1 MCFLADIGP
10 TTGILQAMAGS
21 IGAGL
26 VVGGFVGGSRALVV
40 SRSRL
45 ASEGSAFVGGYMGGA
60 AGLFLLLVDTLVK
73 SFV

>member
-1 MCFLADIGP
+1 VRFLAYIGP
-10 TTGILQAMAGS
+10 ATGIIQVLAGS

-26 VVGGFVGGSRALVV
+26 VVGGFVGGSRALLV

-45 ASEGSAFVGGYMGGA
+45 ASEESAFAGGYIGGA
-60 AGLFLLLVDTLVK
+60 VGLFLLLVDTLVK